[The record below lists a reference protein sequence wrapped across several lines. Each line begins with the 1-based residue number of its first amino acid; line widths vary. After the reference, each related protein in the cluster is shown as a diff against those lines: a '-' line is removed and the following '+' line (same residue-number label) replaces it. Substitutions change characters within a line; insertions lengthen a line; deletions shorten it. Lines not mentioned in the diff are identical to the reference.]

1 MSGSRLLLVHRY
13 FWPDTP
19 PYATILREIAR
30 RLREDGHQVE
40 VLSAQPSY
48 KPTAGIDRRPWRE
61 PLDGFVVRRV
71 RALDNSRSFIKAAAG
86 HASFVMLAFWA
97 LIAGRKRDIV
107 MCSTV
112 PPVVLSSALSIGA
125 KIRGAR
131 FIYHCMDLHPDVSVK
146 RERLSTLQK
155 LMRRVDTATCRRADA
170 IVVLSGDMKRTLTQR
185 DSALESKI
193 VVINNFDLRDID
205 EMPPAAPPERG
216 SRLRVV
222 FTGNLGRFQGLVE
235 LADALNASGL
245 PVELVLMGDGAV
257 ARGLRE
263 RQSDVPEGPAVR
275 VLAHGS
281 ASEARALMRT
291 ADLGLVS
298 LVPGVIRSAYP
309 SKTITYL
316 AEGLPL
322 LAVVDDD
329 SELARTVTEHGI
341 GHQVAPGD
349 IEGVVSVLKT
359 LCNDRDRIVRL
370 RERVAEYAANQLD
383 RDEVL
388 ERWAELISDTAGRSG
403 ENA

>member
-1 MSGSRLLLVHRY
+1 M
-13 FWPDTP
+13 
-19 PYATILREIAR
+19 
-30 RLREDGHQVE
+30 
-40 VLSAQPSY
+40 
-48 KPTAGIDRRPWRE
+48 
-61 PLDGFVVRRV
+61 
-71 RALDNSRSFIKAAAG
+71 
-86 HASFVMLAFWA
+86 
-97 LIAGRKRDIV
+97 
-107 MCSTV
+107 
-112 PPVVLSSALSIGA
+112 
-125 KIRGAR
+125 
-131 FIYHCMDLHPDVSVK
+131 
-146 RERLSTLQK
+146 STLQK

-170 IVVLSGDMKRTLTQR
+170 IIVLSGDMKRTLVQR
-185 DSALESKI
+185 DPALAAKI
-193 VVINNFDLRDID
+193 AVINNFDLRDVD
-205 EMPPAAPPERG
+205 ETLSATPLERG

-235 LADALNASGL
+235 LADAVAESGL
-245 PVELVLMGDGAV
+245 PIELVLMGDGAV
-257 ARGLRE
+257 ASALRE
-263 RQSDVPEGPAVR
+263 RQREDLDGPAIR

-309 SKTITYL
+309 SKTVTYL

-349 IEGVVSVLKT
+349 IEGIVSVLKT
-359 LCNDRDRIVRL
+359 LCNDRDAIARL

-388 ERWAELISDTAGRSG
+388 QRWAELISHTAGRSG